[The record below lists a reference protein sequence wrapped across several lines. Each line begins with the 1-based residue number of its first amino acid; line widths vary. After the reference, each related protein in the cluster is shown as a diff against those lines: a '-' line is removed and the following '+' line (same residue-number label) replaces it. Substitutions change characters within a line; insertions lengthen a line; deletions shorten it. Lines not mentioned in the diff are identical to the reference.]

1 MEIDFRRVAAR
12 LSTMEVDSPDDDE
25 NHSPCYQRLK
35 LKGKIATVQMR
46 LKTFHDLQAT
56 FNTSN
61 PSLMETTSAAAAEQQ
76 VKLDALVSERD
87 SLLECLTFN
96 CQFCNNSNP
105 TTPVEVNAP
114 IKNKNSHIN
123 KKAKTDKNI
132 NKTPVNDK
140 NKTAKIENTNDL
152 TVDQNQVIEEKEAKI
167 ADIPNPRPL
176 QPIHLKIT
184 KNFRNQIKSIY
195 QKFPETTNKTSGKF
209 IKLFSKDVEEKHNLT
224 KFLESDKDFEFFCIK
239 PKLDKPIKVV
249 IKGLPI
255 YTKTQEIHSDLE
267 EEGFTVEKVS
277 QFISKKHRGPLPFF
291 LITLPRNA
299 SNSKIFDI
307 KTLGYLQV
315 RVEGFLVRGITQC
328 YNCNNFFHTVSEC
341 RLKPRC
347 LKCGKEHPTKQC
359 PIKERQENPFCI
371 NCKELGHSACYT
383 KCPLFPK
390 PKKGATLPMISKTKI
405 NKCKEGI
412 TYANVVSGSDSAP
425 IPTPNASEKIQQC
438 ECKNSSKGTH
448 GIIQDNTSDLA
459 QPSSTPL
466 DPFSETPP
474 TIKYQVA
481 TPSQPQYKI
490 EDGGINRFQFLVQYS
505 SRSERSVPLLK
516 RERRLQE
523 SPTATRRSFQAR
535 FNVPKGPDAKTIRT
549 LFAKFQ
555 RTGSVTDNLVGNVG
569 RKQTAVTPQNVATVS
584 GIIQQNPMSSIRRT
598 ASEAGLKR
606 SSTQKI
612 LRKSLHMFPFKIQT
626 HHAVPVRAVQQRDDF
641 ANQMLT
647 MIDSDRFDVGCI

>member
-1 MEIDFRRVAAR
+1 MMKTIRHVI
-12 LSTMEVDSPDDDE
+12 
-25 NHSPCYQRLK
+25 RLK
-35 LKGKIATVQMR
+35 LKGKIATVKMR
-46 LKTFHDLQAT
+46 LKTFHELQAT

-61 PSLMETTSAAAAEQQ
+61 PSRMETTSAAAAEQQ
-76 VKLDALVSERD
+76 AKLDALVSERD
-87 SLLECLTFN
+87 SLPECLTFN
-96 CQFCNNSNP
+96 CQYCNNSNP

-123 KKAKTDKNI
+123 KKTKTDKNV
-132 NKTPVNDK
+132 NKTPDNVK
-140 NKTAKIENTNDL
+140 NKTTKIDNTNDKKKFKKRKIKRDSVEDFVFPTKTARPASPSNSEQIAIANNFSDL

-176 QPIHLKIT
+176 QPINLKIT

-209 IKLFSKDVEEKHNLT
+209 IKLFSKDAEEKHNLT

-255 YTKTQEIHSDLE
+255 YTKTQEILSDLE
-267 EEGFTVEKVS
+267 EEGFTVDKVS
-277 QFISKKHRGPLPFF
+277 QLISKKHRGPLPFF

-299 SNSKIFDI
+299 TNSKIFDI

-328 YNCNNFFHTVSEC
+328 YNCNNFFHTASEC

-371 NCKELGHSACYT
+371 NCKEHGHSACYT

-412 TYANVVSGSDSAP
+412 TYANVVSGRDS
-425 IPTPNASEKIQQC
+425 
-438 ECKNSSKGTH
+438 
-448 GIIQDNTSDLA
+448 
-459 QPSSTPL
+459 PL
-466 DPFSETPP
+466 
-474 TIKYQVA
+474 
-481 TPSQPQYKI
+481 
-490 EDGGINRFQFLVQYS
+490 FL
-505 SRSERSVPLLK
+505 PLM
-516 RERRLQE
+516 LQ
-523 SPTATRRSFQAR
+523 
-535 FNVPKGPDAKTIRT
+535 
-549 LFAKFQ
+549 
-555 RTGSVTDNLVGNVG
+555 
-569 RKQTAVTPQNVATVS
+569 
-584 GIIQQNPMSSIRRT
+584 
-598 ASEAGLKR
+598 
-606 SSTQKI
+606 
-612 LRKSLHMFPFKIQT
+612 
-626 HHAVPVRAVQQRDDF
+626 
-641 ANQMLT
+641 
-647 MIDSDRFDVGCI
+647 

>member
-1 MEIDFRRVAAR
+1 
-12 LSTMEVDSPDDDE
+12 
-25 NHSPCYQRLK
+25 
-35 LKGKIATVQMR
+35 MR

-87 SLLECLTFN
+87 SLPECLTFN

-105 TTPVEVNAP
+105 TTPVEVNAL

-140 NKTAKIENTNDL
+140 NKTAKIENTNGKKKFKKRKIKKDSVEDFVFPTKTARPASPSNSEQIAIANNFSDL

-195 QKFPETTNKTSGKF
+195 QKFQ
-209 IKLFSKDVEEKHNLT
+209 KLLT
-224 KFLESDKDFEFFCIK
+224 KHQ

-277 QFISKKHRGPLPFF
+277 QLISKKHRGPLPFF

-315 RVEGFLVRGITQC
+315 RVEGFLVRGIT
-328 YNCNNFFHTVSEC
+328 
-341 RLKPRC
+341 
-347 LKCGKEHPTKQC
+347 
-359 PIKERQENPFCI
+359 
-371 NCKELGHSACYT
+371 
-383 KCPLFPK
+383 
-390 PKKGATLPMISKTKI
+390 PM
-405 NKCKEGI
+405 
-412 TYANVVSGSDSAP
+412 
-425 IPTPNASEKIQQC
+425 
-438 ECKNSSKGTH
+438 
-448 GIIQDNTSDLA
+448 
-459 QPSSTPL
+459 
-466 DPFSETPP
+466 
-474 TIKYQVA
+474 
-481 TPSQPQYKI
+481 
-490 EDGGINRFQFLVQYS
+490 
-505 SRSERSVPLLK
+505 
-516 RERRLQE
+516 LQL
-523 SPTATRRSFQAR
+523 Q
-535 FNVPKGPDAKTIRT
+535 
-549 LFAKFQ
+549 
-555 RTGSVTDNLVGNVG
+555 
-569 RKQTAVTPQNVATVS
+569 
-584 GIIQQNPMSSIRRT
+584 
-598 ASEAGLKR
+598 
-606 SSTQKI
+606 
-612 LRKSLHMFPFKIQT
+612 
-626 HHAVPVRAVQQRDDF
+626 
-641 ANQMLT
+641 
-647 MIDSDRFDVGCI
+647 

>member
-1 MEIDFRRVAAR
+1 MDFRRVAAR
-12 LSTMEVDSPDDDE
+12 LTTMEVDSPDDE

-35 LKGKIATVQMR
+35 LKGRIATVKMR
-46 LKTFHDLQAT
+46 LKTFHELQAT

-61 PSLMETTSAAAAEQQ
+61 PSLMETTSAAAEEHQ

-87 SLLECLTFN
+87 SLPECLTFN

-123 KKAKTDKNI
+123 KKAKTDKNF

-140 NKTAKIENTNDL
+140 NKTAKIENTNGKKKFKKRKIKKDSVEDFVFPLKTARPASPSNSEQIAIANNFSDL

-184 KNFRNQIKSIY
+184 KILETKLNLSIKNS
-195 QKFPETTNKTSGKF
+195 QK
-209 IKLFSKDVEEKHNLT
+209 LLT
-224 KFLESDKDFEFFCIK
+224 KHQR
-239 PKLDKPIKVV
+239 PAPI
-249 IKGLPI
+249 
-255 YTKTQEIHSDLE
+255 
-267 EEGFTVEKVS
+267 
-277 QFISKKHRGPLPFF
+277 F

-328 YNCNNFFHTVSEC
+328 YNCNNFFHTASEC

-371 NCKELGHSACYT
+371 NCKEHGHSACYT

-390 PKKGATLPMISKTKI
+390 PKKGTTLPMISKTKI

-412 TYANVVSGSDSAP
+412 TYANVVSGRDSP
-425 IPTPNASEKIQQC
+425 LIPTPNASGKIQQC
-438 ECKNSSKGTH
+438 ECKNSSKGIH
-448 GIIQDNTSDLA
+448 GIIQDNNSDLA
-459 QPSSTPL
+459 QVIELISIIS
-466 DPFSETPP
+466 
-474 TIKYQVA
+474 
-481 TPSQPQYKI
+481 KI
-490 EDGGINRFQFLVQYS
+490 
-505 SRSERSVPLLK
+505 
-516 RERRLQE
+516 
-523 SPTATRRSFQAR
+523 
-535 FNVPKGPDAKTIRT
+535 
-549 LFAKFQ
+549 
-555 RTGSVTDNLVGNVG
+555 
-569 RKQTAVTPQNVATVS
+569 
-584 GIIQQNPMSSIRRT
+584 
-598 ASEAGLKR
+598 LKR
-606 SSTQKI
+606 SPEI
-612 LRKSLHMFPFKIQT
+612 L
-626 HHAVPVRAVQQRDDF
+626 
-641 ANQMLT
+641 QMLKNLKSAEDDHSKSYLLVEALLDEKD
-647 MIDSDRFDVGCI
+647 I

>member
-1 MEIDFRRVAAR
+1 
-12 LSTMEVDSPDDDE
+12 MEVDSPDDDE

-35 LKGKIATVQMR
+35 LKGRIATVKMR
-46 LKTFHDLQAT
+46 LKTFHELQAT

-61 PSLMETTSAAAAEQQ
+61 PSLMETTSAAAAEHQ

-87 SLLECLTFN
+87 SLPECLTFN
-96 CQFCNNSNP
+96 CQYCNNSNP

-114 IKNKNSHIN
+114 TKNKNSHIN
-123 KKAKTDKNI
+123 KKAKTDKNVD
-132 NKTPVNDK
+132 KTPDNVK
-140 NKTAKIENTNDL
+140 NKTTKIDNTNAKKKFKKRKIKKDSVEDFVFPTKTARPASPSNSEQIAIANNFSDL
-152 TVDQNQVIEEKEAKI
+152 TVDQNHVIEEKEAKI

-224 KFLESDKDFEFFCIK
+224 KFLESDKDFEFFFIK

-255 YTKTQEIHSDLE
+255 YTKTQEILSDLE

-277 QFISKKHRGPLPFF
+277 QLISKKHRGPLPFF

-299 SNSKIFDI
+299 TNSKIFDI

-328 YNCNNFFHTVSEC
+328 YNCNNFFHTASEC

-371 NCKELGHSACYT
+371 NCKEHGHSASYT

-412 TYANVVSGSDSAP
+412 TYANVVSGRDSPP
-425 IPTPNASEKIQQC
+425 IPTPALGKIQQC
-438 ECKNSSKGTH
+438 ECKNSSKGIH
-448 GIIQDNTSDLA
+448 GIIQDNNSDLA
-459 QPSSTPL
+459 QVIELISIIS
-466 DPFSETPP
+466 
-474 TIKYQVA
+474 
-481 TPSQPQYKI
+481 KI
-490 EDGGINRFQFLVQYS
+490 
-505 SRSERSVPLLK
+505 
-516 RERRLQE
+516 
-523 SPTATRRSFQAR
+523 
-535 FNVPKGPDAKTIRT
+535 
-549 LFAKFQ
+549 
-555 RTGSVTDNLVGNVG
+555 
-569 RKQTAVTPQNVATVS
+569 
-584 GIIQQNPMSSIRRT
+584 
-598 ASEAGLKR
+598 LKR
-606 SSTQKI
+606 SPEI
-612 LRKSLHMFPFKIQT
+612 L
-626 HHAVPVRAVQQRDDF
+626 
-641 ANQMLT
+641 QMLKNLKSAEDDHSKSYLLVEALLDEKD
-647 MIDSDRFDVGCI
+647 I